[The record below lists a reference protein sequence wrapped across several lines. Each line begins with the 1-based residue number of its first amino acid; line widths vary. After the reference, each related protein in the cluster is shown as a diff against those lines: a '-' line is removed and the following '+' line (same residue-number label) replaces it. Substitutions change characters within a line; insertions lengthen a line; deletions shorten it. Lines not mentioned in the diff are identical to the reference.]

1 MDDFKFMLVS
11 AILVLLVML
20 PFILLPFLQNSDR
33 KKLDK
38 KFHREEKNNDLHI
51 GLKELWNQNFIGI
64 DPTQKKL
71 LFVQKNEEE
80 FIVECIDLNTVNS
93 CKPHIEEISVKKDKK
108 TENLLTSVY
117 LEFSFKNSEVKKSI
131 KLFDDELHISQDLEV
146 KHANKWADLIKQQ
159 LNTQTA
165 LKRTA

>member
-1 MDDFKFMLVS
+1 MDDFKFILVS

-20 PFILLPFLQNSDR
+20 PFILLPLLTNSDR

-38 KFHREEKNNDLHI
+38 KFHREEKNSDLHI

-71 LFVQKNEEE
+71 LFVQQNDEE
-80 FIVECIDLNTVNS
+80 FTVECVDLNTVLS

-131 KLFDDELHISQDLEV
+131 KLFDDELHLSQDLEV

-159 LNTQTA
+159 LNTQNA